1 MTTAELF
8 TDGWADA
15 LGQVLA
21 TERRE
26 WQREREL
33 ASAEHRRIVAELQAE
48 VAQIKLHLFETL
60 QQKLAA
66 LQNGPP
72 GPPGEAGARGEPG
85 EAITG
90 PPGEQG
96 IPGPPGAP
104 GEVGPPGERGADAPV
119 GEVCGLFDRERAYR
133 KFDLVTFHGSEWR
146 ARCDDPGALPGDGWA
161 LSGQVGGRGKAG
173 ERGERGPAGPA
184 APRHVDWAIQEYRA
198 APIWSDG
205 STGPVLDLRSLFELF
220 HGESSGRR

>member
-1 MTTAELF
+1 MPDISPL
-8 TDGWADA
+8 DA
-15 LGQVLA
+15 LADELGAVAAQI
-21 TERRE
+21 
-26 WQREREL
+26 EREL
-33 ASAEHRRIVAELQAE
+33 KLTVSLALAEIRASQAE
-48 VAQIKLHLFETL
+48 SELRVERLIGE
-60 QQKLAA
+60 KLAA

-90 PPGEQG
+90 PPGERG
-96 IPGPPGAP
+96 LPGPPGAP
-104 GEVGPPGERGADAPV
+104 GEVGPPGAPGADAPV
-119 GEVCGLFDRERAYR
+119 GEVCGLYDRERSYR

-220 HGESSGRR
+220 HGESSGHRR